1 MAARSHIADD
11 TFRSQTA
18 YACTGRSLA
27 PRSLCPRLLA
37 AHACSAHACSLPNT
51 HTCIERPCVAA
62 RSHAAAAASG
72 DSRGLGEV
80 AEAEEEV
87 DLVMTF
93 APIKGLRPRAGGR
106 RGVSIREHVRWEA
119 AQMRREQLTWHRR
132 ARRVEGTCA
141 NQRAESAIRPLCRW
155 RLEAMRA
162 TGGQHTERNRSGA
175 GSDPSPV

>member
-1 MAARSHIADD
+1 MPMCAATHARSPTSDALPA
-11 TFRSQTA
+11 TS
-18 YACTGRSLA
+18 GP
-27 PRSLCPRLLA
+27 PRGPLHGA
-37 AHACSAHACSLPNT
+37 AWRVGSCL
-51 HTCIERPCVAA
+51 
-62 RSHAAAAASG
+62 G
-72 DSRGLGEV
+72 GLGEA